1 MAHRLHRPN
10 LVGASDL
17 QIALPR
23 RRTTARVS
31 FHRQAREE
39 ALARLAPTEKP
50 QVFLNIENV
59 TGTGQHGSYEVYV
72 GVPGAP
78 ATEAPLLAG
87 QLSTFGVHLASQPDS
102 PHSGSGITTVLDI
115 SQLLAKLKEEHSWDG
130 ENLDVTLMPK
140 VVGSAKLSEAPSDLK
155 IGRLSLYYS

>member
-1 MAHRLHRPN
+1 MAHRRHRPN

-17 QIALPR
+17 HIALPR

-31 FHRQAREE
+31 FHKQAREA
-39 ALARLAPTEKP
+39 ALARLAPTERP
-50 QVFLNIENV
+50 QAFLNIENV

-78 ATEAPLLAG
+78 ATQEPLLAG
-87 QLSTFGVHLASQPDS
+87 QLSTFGVHVASQPDG
-102 PHSGSGITTVLDI
+102 PHGGSGITTALDI
-115 SQLLAKLKEEHSWDG
+115 SHLLPKLQEEHGWDG
-130 ENLDVTLMPK
+130 ENLDVTLVPK
-140 VVGSAKLSEAPSDLK
+140 VVGSAKPSETPSDLK